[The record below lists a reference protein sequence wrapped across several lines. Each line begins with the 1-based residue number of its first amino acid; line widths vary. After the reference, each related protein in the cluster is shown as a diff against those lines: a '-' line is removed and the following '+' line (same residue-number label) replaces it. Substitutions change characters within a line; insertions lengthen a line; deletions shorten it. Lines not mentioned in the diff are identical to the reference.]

1 MMRRYGILNAGQAAR
16 MTAIAAA
23 QVVLVC
29 IVACLP
35 SVLSAADINGTKI
48 AGTWKISAPQS
59 SFKPEGGGIPFT
71 RAGKKRYEENKRHR
85 AKGEYDEYDYSMS
98 RCSSPGMPRMM
109 LTSDRF
115 RIYIR
120 SGYVQFSFEW
130 NRLIRQIGM
139 TDLWTQQEAAISLED
154 SPRTFGSVRGDSK
167 GHWEG
172 DTLVVSTD
180 NFTDKTLIDALVPH
194 GLELR
199 VTERIRLK
207 DIDTLENRITIEDP
221 EYFTRPWKTVV
232 TYKRQADEL
241 FPEDFCLDRLESG
254 KPALPR

>member
-1 MMRRYGILNAGQAAR
+1 MMRRYGVLNAVHR
-16 MTAIAAA
+16 FRTAA
-23 QVVLVC
+23 QAVLVC
-29 IVACLP
+29 LAACLP
-35 SVLSAADINGTKI
+35 SVLSAADADGAKI

-71 RAGKKRYEENKRHR
+71 REGRRRYEANKRHR

-109 LTSDRF
+109 LTPDRF

-120 SGYVQFSFEW
+120 PGYVQFSFEW
-130 NRLIRQIGM
+130 NRLIRQIAM
-139 TDLWTQQEAAISLED
+139 PDLWTQQEAAISLED

-194 GLELR
+194 GLELK

-207 DIDTLENRITIEDP
+207 DIDTLENTLTIEDP
-221 EYFTRPWKTVV
+221 EYFTRPWRTVV
-232 TYKRQADEL
+232 TYKRHVDEL
-241 FPEDFCLDRLESG
+241 FPEDLCLDRLESG